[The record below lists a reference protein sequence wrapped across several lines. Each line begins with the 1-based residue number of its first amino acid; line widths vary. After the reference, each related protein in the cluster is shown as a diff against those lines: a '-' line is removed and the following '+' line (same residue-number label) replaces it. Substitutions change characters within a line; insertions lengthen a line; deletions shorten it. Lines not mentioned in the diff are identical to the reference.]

1 MRLSGSWAS
10 LGLLV
15 VATAALEAL
24 SRGGWVSTFITP
36 PPSETLAA
44 IPGLFLHEGLGYAT
58 WVTFQT
64 TLLAT
69 TLALLIGVPAGALLA
84 RHRRFGQ
91 AYEPWLEAAFS
102 APIILLYP
110 LFLIFFGR
118 SLVTIVV
125 MGFVVGVIPVIIKTR
140 EGIVNLRPV
149 FHNLALSLH
158 MSDVQSLIKIILPA
172 ALPSIFVGLRL
183 ALIYAMINIV
193 AVEFLVGLGGLGYL
207 VADMYDR
214 YDIPSMYSAI
224 VFVVVLS
231 SAFFLVIERS
241 EAWLRSA

>member
-1 MRLSGSWAS
+1 
-10 LGLLV
+10 
-15 VATAALEAL
+15 
-24 SRGGWVSTFITP
+24 
-36 PPSETLAA
+36 
-44 IPGLFLHEGLGYAT
+44 
-58 WVTFQT
+58 
-64 TLLAT
+64 
-69 TLALLIGVPAGALLA
+69 
-84 RHRRFGQ
+84 
-91 AYEPWLEAAFS
+91 
-102 APIILLYP
+102 
-110 LFLIFFGR
+110 
-118 SLVTIVV
+118 
-125 MGFVVGVIPVIIKTR
+125 
-140 EGIVNLRPV
+140 
-149 FHNLALSLH
+149 